1 MKNGV
6 VFFLF
11 ALGILACDTSSTENS
26 GETSTSD
33 DLKPQKDTTLIY
45 LNEQII
51 NDPSNPDVFLARA
64 QFHLELENY
73 ANAWKDFDDALLVD
87 STRTDIL
94 FERGEFHFGQQR
106 FENAIA
112 DYKSC
117 AEIEPN
123 NTQCLVKLAMMNVFL
138 RNYEDA
144 IAQLNTSLKVDNQ
157 LAEAYYLKGRI
168 YKEIGDT
175 TLSASSYQT
184 AIEVDPDYYEAYVEI
199 ALLYAKANSDLA
211 MEYNTTAMEI
221 RPRSVEA
228 KYNAAIYLQ
237 QTGFRDTARYTR
249 ALTLYNEI
257 LEIDPNNASAAFNR
271 GFVFLEYRQNYEAAI
286 IEFTKAVELLPNY
299 HQAYYNRGLCYES
312 LNNNEEALKNYNTAL
327 TIEPTFTGAAIA
339 KGRVLGE

>member
-1 MKNGV
+1 MKNSV
-6 VFFLF
+6 VLLIFAFGFF
-11 ALGILACDTSSTENS
+11 ACDTPSVSTDSDVTSEN
-26 GETSTSD
+26 
-33 DLKPQKDTTLIY
+33 KPQKDTTLSY
-45 LNEQII
+45 LNQQII
-51 NDPSNPDVFLARA
+51 NNPSNPDVFLERGR
-64 QFHLELENY
+64 FHLELGNY
-73 ANAWKDFDDALLVD
+73 SNAWKDLDDALLID

-94 FERGEFHFGQQR
+94 FERGEFHFEQQR

-117 AEIEPN
+117 TEVDPK
-123 NTQCLVKLAMMNVFL
+123 NTDCLLKLAMMNVFL

-144 IAQLNTSLKVDNQ
+144 IKQLNTSLKEDDQ

-211 MEYNTTAMEI
+211 MEYNRTAMEI

-237 QTGFRDTARYTR
+237 QSGYKDTARYTR
-249 ALTLYNEI
+249 ALDLYNDI
-257 LEIDPNNASAAFNR
+257 LELDPNNASAAFNR
-271 GFVFLEYRQNYEAAI
+271 GFVFLEYRQDYEAAI
-286 IEFTKAVELLPNY
+286 VEFTKAVELLPNY

-312 LNNNEEALKNYNTAL
+312 LDNKDEALKNYNTAL
-327 TIEPTFTGAAIA
+327 TIEPTFTEAALA
-339 KGRVLGE
+339 KGRVLGN